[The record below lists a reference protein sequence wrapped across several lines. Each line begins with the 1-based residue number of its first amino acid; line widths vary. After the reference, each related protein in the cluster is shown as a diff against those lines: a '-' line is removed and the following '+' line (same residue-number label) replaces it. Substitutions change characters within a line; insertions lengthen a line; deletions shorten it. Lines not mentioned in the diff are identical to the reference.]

1 MGVWAN
7 ISKRAEGT
15 LKRREDNNDFWESG
29 SYTGTL
35 DSDTKELLHAIHDF
49 KGFAPFLPKDIL
61 KPDGDVRVILDKNE
75 SRSVTVK
82 LAELEEELH
91 SLEEKV
97 RSLKDLLEKL
107 RQSKNAN
114 GGEIERILCKIK
126 KLESSIRRLTD
137 IISKL
142 RKTGQDSY
150 TFEIPLLGYYVR
162 TKEGIPEI
170 HLMMETLMSK
180 DNPLFMTGITFVHE
194 LMHAFF
200 DNQKP
205 YVEHPLCRIIEEP
218 IAEYG
223 MLCFMEMFERYY
235 PEDKKYNG
243 ILDVAKEHV
252 EEKQYSFG
260 VCHYGFGGFL
270 FEDRADFGV
279 DWVSLFRSVCPALIM
294 NAPEVKA
301 YESMISP
308 VRYPRYERACECKLY
323 DALKPKRFFFECEP
337 DWRGDGSELY
347 FQVKKSVADSTPFM
361 IDYPPKKKVMLTFYD
376 KSCAKLFTD
385 IASVQSRG
393 RFRPQKVLT
402 EMYSK
407 VFGMAKQEFAF
418 YEKKPSDG
426 IHPAEWVAYA
436 IDSGSSPE

>member
-15 LKRREDNNDFWESG
+15 LKRREDNNVFWESG

-170 HLMMETLMSK
+170 HLMMETLMSE
-180 DNPLFMTGITFVHE
+180 DNSLFMTGITFVHE

-200 DNQKP
+200 DNRGP
-205 YVEHPLCRIIEEP
+205 SVTHPECRIIEEP

-223 MLCFMEMFERYY
+223 MLCFMEMFERYHPGY
-235 PEDKKYNG
+235 KDVLN
-243 ILDVAKEHV
+243 VAKTHV
-252 EEKQYSFG
+252 EEKQYSLG
-260 VCHYGFGGFL
+260 VCHYGYGAYL
-270 FEDRADFGV
+270 FEDRTAFGV
-279 DWVSLFRSVCPALIM
+279 DWVSLFHSSCPTLNISS
-294 NAPEVKA
+294 PEVQA
-301 YESMISP
+301 YELTISP
-308 VRYPRYERACECKLY
+308 IKYPYCERASEWNLF